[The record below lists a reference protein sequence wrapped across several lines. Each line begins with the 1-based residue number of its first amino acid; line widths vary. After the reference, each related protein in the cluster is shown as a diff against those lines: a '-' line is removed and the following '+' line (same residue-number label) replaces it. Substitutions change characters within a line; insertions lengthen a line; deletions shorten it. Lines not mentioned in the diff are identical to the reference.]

1 MNKCHVTKQLSSCLD
16 NQLSEKKRIKIEEHI
31 KSCKVC
37 SQELI
42 SLKAVS
48 EKLKAWQL
56 SGPDNEFDNIVRNK
70 IVRLELERGQ
80 VKMKNKT
87 WAILIPSGAL
97 AGILVVAF
105 MGVMIKSGHQLTRE
119 YYKAEVPV
127 MSAEKPAS
135 RINQSSGYE
144 NWKHK
149 HVDLVGFAGSDKRDV
164 SFVNG
169 VTDNLAVQ
177 IPEDGDISTYYRH
190 PKEKMSK
197 NLSTKQTVSPKVSYE
212 PRYDTTV
219 TQAPVDSAG
228 EGPVIVIQPVI
239 PATGEGDKIIRTG
252 FIQVEVENGKEAYNK
267 ALGICNELGGY
278 MAGSNFYKT
287 REGKEAGTIT
297 MRIPKDKFTIA
308 LDKLS
313 TLGKLENINTDS
325 QDVSQEYSNF
335 KSQLDAAMVVYNKM
349 LEALQKRNV
358 TISDAVRLESELT
371 PVLKRVDD
379 LKNKIEYL
387 NKSVAYTTVNF
398 DFYESAVSF
407 KTLKESRRFIQESMI
422 TAAIKAIK
430 FIAVAIPVL
439 IVVII
444 LVGIITVVGL
454 AVKQW
459 IKQLLKRG

>member
-1 MNKCHVTKQLSSCLD
+1 MNKCHVTKQLSGYLD
-16 NQLSEKKRIKIEEHI
+16 NQLSEKEKAKIEQHI
-31 KSCKVC
+31 KSCRVC
-37 SQELI
+37 SQELAG
-42 SLKAVS
+42 LKAVS

-135 RINQSSGYE
+135 KINQSSGYE
-144 NWKHK
+144 NWEHK
-149 HVDLVGFAGSDKRDV
+149 HVDLVGFAESVKMGE

-169 VTDNLAVQ
+169 V
-177 IPEDGDISTYYRH
+177 IG
-190 PKEKMSK
+190 KERMSK
-197 NLSTKQTVSPKVSYE
+197 KLSTDQPVSTEVSSRFDAVITFAQQTPAE
-212 PRYDTTV
+212 LT
-219 TQAPVDSAG
+219 G

-252 FIQVEVENGKEAYNK
+252 FIRVEVENGKDVYNK

-278 MAGSNFYKT
+278 MAGSNFHKM

-313 TLGKLENINTDS
+313 TLGKLENINTHS
-325 QDVSQEYSNF
+325 QDVSQEYANI

-439 IVVII
+439 IVAII
-444 LVGIITVVGL
+444 LLGIITVVGL
-454 AVKQW
+454 VVKQW